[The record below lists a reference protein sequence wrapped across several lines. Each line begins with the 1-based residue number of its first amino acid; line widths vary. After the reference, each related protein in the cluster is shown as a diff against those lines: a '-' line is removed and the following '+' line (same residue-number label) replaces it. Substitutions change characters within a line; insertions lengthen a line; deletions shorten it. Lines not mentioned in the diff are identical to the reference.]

1 MSTMTSSTST
11 PLLHQ
16 RANVLTP
23 LLRKLVKNNIKTP
36 PIRTSISLT
45 IKVYRPSIWIKGTS
59 DIRKSMKGRF
69 TTKIAEYITLSTE
82 GLIRTQETTAEYKTT
97 AQDKV
102 VSKVH
107 KYSATMTLS
116 LENIVPHNNNKN
128 SKAFSYRE
136 AEGKEKISNKS
147 CLPPTATS
155 NQYR

>member
-69 TTKIAEYITLSTE
+69 TTKIAESITLSTE
-82 GLIRTQETTAEYKTT
+82 GSIKT
-97 AQDKV
+97 
-102 VSKVH
+102 
-107 KYSATMTLS
+107 
-116 LENIVPHNNNKN
+116 
-128 SKAFSYRE
+128 
-136 AEGKEKISNKS
+136 
-147 CLPPTATS
+147 
-155 NQYR
+155 